1 VAYRLHEGACVVGAG
16 NDAHFVLEDDTVSR
30 RHAEL
35 KLVPEGIEVVD
46 LGSRNGTFYHDQRV
60 QHMVLRLGS
69 RLRLGRVELALEPD
83 QQPSDHSP
91 LRDVDHYG
99 ALFGSS
105 DAMRRLYAL
114 LERLEGS
121 LVPVLLR
128 GESGTGKEVVARL
141 LHERSLVGKGPFVA
155 VNCGLLDRTLARS
168 ELFGHARGSFTGAT
182 ENHAGAFEAAANG
195 TLFLDEIGELPLDV
209 QPVLLRAL
217 ELGVV
222 QRVGETVERPIRVR
236 LIAATN
242 RKLDELV
249 KAGKFREDLYY
260 RLLVVQVE
268 LPPLRARAAD
278 IPALVRRFAAEL
290 GVHSIDDEVIAEL
303 TNRPWPGNVRE
314 LKNAVRA
321 YLAVGSVAPA
331 MAASSPV
338 LDEALRES
346 IDLSRPY
353 SELKERVLERFQSL
367 YLELLLARTGGNQS
381 EAARVSGLDR
391 SYLNRVIK
399 RLGDGA

>member
-1 VAYRLHEGACVVGAG
+1 
-16 NDAHFVLEDDTVSR
+16 
-30 RHAEL
+30 
-35 KLVPEGIEVVD
+35 
-46 LGSRNGTFYHDQRV
+46 
-60 QHMVLRLGS
+60 
-69 RLRLGRVELALEPD
+69 
-83 QQPSDHSP
+83 
-91 LRDVDHYG
+91 
-99 ALFGSS
+99 
-105 DAMRRLYAL
+105 
-114 LERLEGS
+114 
-121 LVPVLLR
+121 
-128 GESGTGKEVVARL
+128 
-141 LHERSLVGKGPFVA
+141 
-155 VNCGLLDRTLARS
+155 LARS

-182 ENHAGAFEAAANG
+182 ENRAGAFEAAANG

-236 LIAATN
+236 LMAATN

-249 KAGKFREDLYY
+249 KSGKFREDLYY

-278 IPALVRRFAAEL
+278 IPALVRRFASEL

-303 TNRPWPGNVRE
+303 TTRPWPGNVRE

-321 YLAVGSVAPA
+321 YLALGSVVPA
-331 MAASSPV
+331 TTAANPG

-391 SYLNRVIK
+391 SYLNRVLK
-399 RLGDGA
+399 RLG